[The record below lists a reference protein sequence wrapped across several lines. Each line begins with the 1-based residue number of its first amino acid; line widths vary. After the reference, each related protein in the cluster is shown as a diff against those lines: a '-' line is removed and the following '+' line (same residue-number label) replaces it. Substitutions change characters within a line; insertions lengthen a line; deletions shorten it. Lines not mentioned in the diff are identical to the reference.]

1 MENAADL
8 TQSLGK
14 LVHDYNTRER
24 QLIEEMRISNKGQAV
39 NLEYEDLEGYEVPP
53 RTQFSM
59 LKKAAV
65 TFKYKEMMFN
75 MAAVRL
81 FEGIKYILPIV
92 NRNKKRLAVIMCTE
106 EESSSVEWARLRQD
120 KWVNKKI
127 TSLEFI
133 ENIYAMMGWDR
144 NCRYKVLGRIVTSN
158 RGLIFVFELAEAIMF
173 SPLPDEYF
181 DKRTGQMKK
190 RRIVYYPDE
199 YKGRIGK
206 SYHDYVLSQQ
216 MNMFEDLE
224 GYVGDEAAVAK

>member
-1 MENAADL
+1 MGNTADM

-14 LVHDYNTRER
+14 LVHDYNARER
-24 QLIEEMRISNKGQAV
+24 QLIEEMRIGNKGQSV
-39 NLEYEDLEGYEVPP
+39 NLEFEDLEEYEVPP

-75 MAAVRL
+75 MAAIRL
-81 FEGIKYILPIV
+81 FEGVKFILPIV
-92 NRNKKRLAVIMCTE
+92 NRNKKRLAVIMCSE
-106 EESSSVEWARLRQD
+106 EESSSVEWARIKQD

-133 ENIYAMMGWDR
+133 ENIYSLMDWDR

-158 RGLIFVFELAEAIMF
+158 RGLIFVFELSEAIMF

-199 YKGRIGK
+199 YKSRIGK

-216 MNMFEDLE
+216 MSMFEDLE
-224 GYVGDEAAVAK
+224 GYVGEENTKAG

>member
-75 MAAVRL
+75 MAAIRL

-106 EESSSVEWARLRQD
+106 EESSSVKWARLRQD
-120 KWVNKKI
+120 K
-127 TSLEFI
+127 
-133 ENIYAMMGWDR
+133 
-144 NCRYKVLGRIVTSN
+144 
-158 RGLIFVFELAEAIMF
+158 
-173 SPLPDEYF
+173 
-181 DKRTGQMKK
+181 
-190 RRIVYYPDE
+190 
-199 YKGRIGK
+199 
-206 SYHDYVLSQQ
+206 
-216 MNMFEDLE
+216 
-224 GYVGDEAAVAK
+224 